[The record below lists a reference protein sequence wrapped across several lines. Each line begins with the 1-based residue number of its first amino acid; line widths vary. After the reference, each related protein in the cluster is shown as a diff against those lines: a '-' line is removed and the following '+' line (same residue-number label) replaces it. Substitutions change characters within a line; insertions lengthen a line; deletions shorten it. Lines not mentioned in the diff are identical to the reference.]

1 MYHKLI
7 FHASF
12 GKTRI
17 IFRVRLI
24 YFIITT
30 FLISDWRM
38 STWTMLASTV
48 HSSQCLYPSITTKMK
63 IKMSDAILGYNMD
76 LLFDLIS
83 SFSFLKHLFAPSF
96 ILSFFICWEF
106 KCKYFLFASSNKGA
120 LHGWLQKLSRWLKD
134 VMEFDLS

>member
-1 MYHKLI
+1 MHQ
-7 FHASF
+7 
-12 GKTRI
+12 TRI

-106 KCKYFLFASSNKGA
+106 KCKNIFFLLQAIKEHYMGGCKYYHVDLKMLWSSTYHN
-120 LHGWLQKLSRWLKD
+120 QPKL
-134 VMEFDLS
+134 